1 MHQHA
6 RAGGSTLHTR
16 STMMSRTAAAA
27 LVAMLLLPATTSAQ
41 VAASAP
47 CPYESCAVRTTT
59 GFFGEQ
65 LVRGAASE
73 KILKIDFMGG
83 NAAEFLSRVESAA
96 APARRFRSRRSRSAI
111 LGLASAAAAIYA
123 TVLTV
128 DHLDSGGYATSTDYA
143 VLYTSLAVG
152 IWSGIEGVRS
162 RNALSQAIWQFNRA
176 PVR

>member
-1 MHQHA
+1 
-6 RAGGSTLHTR
+6 
-16 STMMSRTAAAA
+16 MMSRIAATA
-27 LVAMLLLPATTSAQ
+27 LVAMLLTPAATSAQ
-41 VAASAP
+41 VAASAT
-47 CPYESCAVRTTT
+47 CPYESCAVRTTA

-73 KILKIDFMGG
+73 KILKIDFTGG

-96 APARRFRSRRSRSAI
+96 SPARSFRSRRSRSAI

-123 TVLTV
+123 TVLIWDDV
-128 DHLDSGGYATSTDYA
+128 DSFVGPTSTEYA
-143 VLYTSLAVG
+143 VLYTSFAVG

-162 RNALSQAIWQFNRA
+162 RNALSQAIWEFNRA